1 MKMSDPSDSH
11 QLIMN
16 SLKEKA
22 GVKIDAFKNLE
33 MAFADLK
40 SILKM
45 METSI
50 RKEMSKV
57 DKRVVVKFI
66 DRGPYDAEFRVSDDI
81 LIFTM
86 HTDIYTFDQSHSLW
100 KTSYVKENNIRAFCG
115 MISVYNFLTDSFNYN
130 RYNDVGYL
138 IARLFINKDS
148 HFFVEG
154 KRQLGF
160 LYNDFDSSVLE
171 KNVLKSVVES
181 SILYSLN
188 FDIYTPPFEEVKVL
202 SVQDVFEKNLARM
215 VKTGKRLGFRFQD
228 DSQGIE

>member
-1 MKMSDPSDSH
+1 MDKSDTPNSH
-11 QLIMN
+11 QLIMD

-22 GVKIDAFKNLE
+22 GVKIDAYRNLE
-33 MAFADLK
+33 LAFTDLK
-40 SILKM
+40 SILKL
-45 METSI
+45 MEASI
-50 RKEMSKV
+50 RKEVRKF

-66 DRGPYDAEFRVSDDI
+66 DRGPFDAEFRISDDI

-115 MISVYNFLTDSFNYN
+115 MISVYNFITDSFNYN

-138 IARLFINKDS
+138 IARLFVNKES

-160 LYNDFDSSVLE
+160 LYNDFERSKLE
-171 KNVLKSVVES
+171 KNALRSVVES

-188 FDIYTPPFEEVKVL
+188 FDIYTPPFEQVKIL
-202 SVQDVFEKNLARM
+202 SVQEVFEKNLARM
-215 VKTGKRLGFRFQD
+215 VKTGKRLGFKFQT
-228 DSQGIE
+228 DSQGLE